1 MRGLIS
7 CSAHVRK
14 ALDRL
19 RKVLDRFVRV
29 AVLDAVTHAVLDVP
43 LENDLAAAVQ
53 RGLGRID
60 LRKNIL
66 AGNVLVHHAVDGL
79 HLTDD
84 LFEPTVQIVGVHT
97 LFHRLASIPVGVSAL
112 YTLRRD
118 FINMRCRGG
127 FVRLCR
133 KNGVL
138 RQFSLPPR
146 CCRA

>member
-1 MRGLIS
+1 MRGFIS
-7 CSAHVRK
+7 CPAHVRK

-29 AVLDAVTHAVLDVP
+29 AVLDAVAHAVLDVS
-43 LENDLAAAVQ
+43 LKHDLAAAVQ
-53 RGLGRID
+53 RGFGRID

-66 AGNVLVHHAVDGL
+66 AGDVLVHHAVNGL

-84 LFEPTVQIVGVHT
+84 LFEPAVQIVGVHT
-97 LFHRLASIPVGVSAL
+97 LFHRLTSIPIGVSAL

-118 FINMRCRGG
+118 FANMRCRAG
-127 FVRLCR
+127 FVRLWR

>member
-1 MRGLIS
+1 M
-7 CSAHVRK
+7 
-14 ALDRL
+14 
-19 RKVLDRFVRV
+19 
-29 AVLDAVTHAVLDVP
+29 LDAVAHAVLDVP

-53 RGLGRID
+53 RGFGRID

-66 AGNVLVHHAVDGL
+66 AGDVLVHHAVDGL

-97 LFHRLASIPVGVSAL
+97 LSHCLTSIPVGVSAL

-118 FINMRCRGG
+118 FVNMRCRAG
-127 FVRLCR
+127 FVRLWR